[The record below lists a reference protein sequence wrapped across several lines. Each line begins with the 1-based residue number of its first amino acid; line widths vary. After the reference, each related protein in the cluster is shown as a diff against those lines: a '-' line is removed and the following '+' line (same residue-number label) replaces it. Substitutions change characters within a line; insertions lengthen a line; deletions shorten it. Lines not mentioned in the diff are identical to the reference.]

1 MNNGVEIAPGD
12 GDLSVRSVHAGKV
25 VFADHFQGYGNLLI
39 VDHGQTYYSL
49 YGHLAEFLV
58 GKGDFV
64 KTGQPIGVAGDTGS
78 MVGVAVYFE
87 IRYKTKPVDPLQW
100 LSRR

>member
-1 MNNGVEIAPGD
+1 MCDVVEFSEAQPGARLP
-12 GDLSVRSVHAGKV
+12 GRE
-25 VFADHFQGYGNLLI
+25 GY
-39 VDHGQTYYSL
+39 YCSL

-58 GKGDFV
+58 RKGDYV
-64 KTGQPIGVAGDTGS
+64 KAGQAIGVAGDTGS
-78 MVGVAVYFE
+78 MVGVSVYFE

>member
-1 MNNGVEIAPGD
+1 MNNGIEIAPREGD
-12 GDLSVRSVHAGKV
+12 PEVRAVHGGKIAY
-25 VFADHFQGYGNLLI
+25 ADHFQGYGNLIIL
-39 VDHGQTYYSL
+39 DHGLTYYSL

-58 GKGDFV
+58 RKGDYV
-64 KTGQPIGVAGDTGS
+64 KAGQAIGVAGDTGS
-78 MVGVAVYFE
+78 MVGVSVYFE